1 MRFGPRAFLIFADD
15 TGARREIEVMIDNIS
30 FDGVLT
36 LAEPP
41 DVTLRRQ
48 SLANLA
54 AELRVQLVVE
64 NLARRFTED
73 TAALSA
79 LELRRILAT
88 QPRRRKSKGDRHRH
102 RHTRWSMPR

>member
-15 TGARREIEVMIDNIS
+15 TGARREIEITIENVS
-30 FDGVLT
+30 ADGVLT

-48 SLANLA
+48 ARANLA
-54 AELRVQLVVE
+54 DDLRVQLVVE
-64 NLARRFTED
+64 NLAGRFTED
-73 TAALSA
+73 TSALSA

-88 QPRRRKSKGDRHRH
+88 QPHGRKSKGDRHRN
-102 RHTRWSMPR
+102 RHTRWSIPR